1 MPPKKPA
8 DKNAKK
14 PAAGGKADK
23 KGKGDDAKGGITQ
36 VKVRHILCEKEAK
49 LMEAVNLIKSG
60 KSFNSVAQT
69 HSEDKARVS
78 SGLLGYISRGDMVQ
92 EFTDRAFNQ
101 PIGVI
106 SEPFR
111 TQFGYHIILVE
122 DKK

>member
-14 PAAGGKADK
+14 QAPGGKVDAK
-23 KGKGDDAKGGITQ
+23 KGGKGGDAKGGITQ

-49 LMEAVNLIKSG
+49 LMEAVELIKNG
-60 KSFNSVAQT
+60 ASFNSVAQS
-69 HSEDKARVS
+69 HSSDKARVS
-78 SGLLGYISRGDMVQ
+78 SGLLGYISRGDMVP

-101 PIGVI
+101 PIGVV

-111 TQFGYHIILVE
+111 TQFGYAKI
-122 DKK
+122 K